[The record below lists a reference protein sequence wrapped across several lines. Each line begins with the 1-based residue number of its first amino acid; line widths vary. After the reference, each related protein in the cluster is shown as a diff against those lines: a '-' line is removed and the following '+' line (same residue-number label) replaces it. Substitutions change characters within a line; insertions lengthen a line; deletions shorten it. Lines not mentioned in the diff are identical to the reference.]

1 MSELLGWPRAS
12 RWLFPRGPRPPLW
25 LAALVVAAASTLA
38 ASQTPRTQPL
48 PGLVN
53 HLFPSASTI
62 TPKAGTPPRFG
73 VLQREGGANEKLV
86 GVAFLTTDLEPLE
99 RGYHGPIKILVGLQA
114 TGKLAGV
121 VVLENQEPYGY
132 FSVDL
137 PAFAAQFAGK
147 DIRDPFKVGQ
157 DVDAVSRASITINS
171 ATRAI
176 RNSARRVFAQ
186 VLTEPSK

>member
-1 MSELLGWPRAS
+1 MFPPVTRPR
-12 RWLFPRGPRPPLW
+12 FW
-25 LAALVVAAASTLA
+25 LAVVVAGSSTLA
-38 ASQTPRTQPL
+38 FGQSLRTKPL
-48 PGLVN
+48 QELVK
-53 HLFPSASTI
+53 HLFPSVSTI

-73 VLQREGGANEKLV
+73 VLQPDSGGVEKLF

-114 TGKLAGV
+114 NGKLAGI

-137 PAFAAQFAGK
+137 PAFAAQFVGK

-176 RNSARRVFAQ
+176 RNSARRVAAQAFA
-186 VLTEPSK
+186 ESR

>member
-1 MSELLGWPRAS
+1 MNELLGSPSANRP
-12 RWLFPRGPRPPLW
+12 LFGVPQPPLW
-25 LAALVVAAASTLA
+25 LAVLVAASSTLVA
-38 ASQTPRTQPL
+38 NQSLRAQPL
-48 PGLVN
+48 AELVK
-53 HLFPSASTI
+53 HLFPSVSTI
-62 TPKAGTPPRFG
+62 TPKTGTPPRFSA
-73 VLQREGGANEKLV
+73 LQREGSGTEKLV

-99 RGYHGPIKILVGLQA
+99 RGYHGPIKILVGLRA

-186 VLTEPSK
+186 VLTEQSK

>member
-1 MSELLGWPRAS
+1 MSELLDRARS
-12 RWLFPRGPRPPLW
+12 TRSIITHLKPLPLW
-25 LAALVVAAASTLA
+25 LVVLVAGSATLA
-38 ASQTPRTQPL
+38 ADQSPRTKPL
-48 PGLVN
+48 TDLAKQ
-53 HLFPSASTI
+53 LFAPVSTI
-62 TPKAGTPPRFG
+62 TPKGGAPPRFG
-73 VLQREGGANEKLV
+73 VLQPDSSGVERLS

-99 RGYHGPIKILVGLQA
+99 RGYHGPIKILVGLR
-114 TGKLAGV
+114 TNGKLAGV

-176 RNSARRVFAQ
+176 RNSARRMAAQ
-186 VLTEPSK
+186 VLTESK

>member
-1 MSELLGWPRAS
+1 M
-12 RWLFPRGPRPPLW
+12 
-25 LAALVVAAASTLA
+25 LVAGSTTLA
-38 ASQTPRTQPL
+38 SGQSLRSKPL
-48 PGLVN
+48 PELVK

-73 VLQREGGANEKLV
+73 VLQPDSSGVEKPF
-86 GVAFLTTDLEPLE
+86 GFAFLTTDLEPLE
-99 RGYHGPIKILVGLQA
+99 RGYHGPIRILVGLQA
-114 TGKLAGV
+114 NGKLAGV

-147 DIRDPFKVGQ
+147 DIRDPFRVGQ

-176 RNSARRVFAQ
+176 RNSARRVAAQ
-186 VLTEPSK
+186 VLTDSR

>member
-1 MSELLGWPRAS
+1 MSELPNRTDSAVTRLT
-12 RWLFPRGPRPPLW
+12 RPPLW
-25 LAALVVAAASTLA
+25 LAVLVAGSATLTA
-38 ASQTPRTQPL
+38 QPSLRTKPL
-48 PGLVN
+48 TELVK
-53 HLFPSASTI
+53 HLFPSVSTI
-62 TPKAGTPPRFG
+62 TPKGGTPPRFG
-73 VLQREGGANEKLV
+73 AMQPDSGGVEKLF

-99 RGYHGPIKILVGLQA
+99 RGYHGPIRILVGLQ
-114 TGKLAGV
+114 TNGKLAGV

-137 PAFAAQFAGK
+137 PAFAAQFVGK

-176 RNSARRVFAQ
+176 RNSARRVAAQ
-186 VLTEPSK
+186 VLTESR

>member
-1 MSELLGWPRAS
+1 MPHVR
-12 RWLFPRGPRPPLW
+12 RPPVW
-25 LAALVVAAASTLA
+25 LVLLVAGSSTLA
-38 ASQTPRTQPL
+38 FGQSLRTKPL
-48 PGLVN
+48 PELVK
-53 HLFPSASTI
+53 HLFPSVSTM

-73 VLQREGGANEKLV
+73 VLQRDSGGVEKLF

-114 TGKLAGV
+114 DGKLAGI
-121 VVLENQEPYGY
+121 VVLDNQEPYGY

-137 PAFAAQFAGK
+137 PAFAAQFVGK

-157 DVDAVSRASITINS
+157 DIDAVSRASITMNS

-176 RNSARRVFAQ
+176 RNSARRVAAQ
-186 VLTEPSK
+186 VLAESK

>member
-1 MSELLGWPRAS
+1 MT
-12 RWLFPRGPRPPLW
+12 RPPLW
-25 LAALVVAAASTLA
+25 LALLVAGSSTLA
-38 ASQTPRTQPL
+38 TDQSLRTKPL
-48 PGLVN
+48 IEIAK
-53 HLFPSASTI
+53 HLFPSASSI

-73 VLQREGGANEKLV
+73 VLQRDATGAEELS

-99 RGYHGPIKILVGLQA
+99 RGYHGPIRILVGLLP

-137 PAFAAQFAGK
+137 PEFAAQFTGK

-157 DVDAVSRASITINS
+157 DVDAISRASITVNS

-176 RNSARRVFAQ
+176 RNSARRIAAHAFDAIR
-186 VLTEPSK
+186 